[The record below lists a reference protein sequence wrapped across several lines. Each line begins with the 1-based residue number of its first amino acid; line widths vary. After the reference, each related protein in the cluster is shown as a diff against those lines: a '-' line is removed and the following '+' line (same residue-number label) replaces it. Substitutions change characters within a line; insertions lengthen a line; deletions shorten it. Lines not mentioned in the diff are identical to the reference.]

1 MERKLRTATTNNE
14 EPIIMLIYF
23 CVLGFKFTFSIVE
36 PKANQ
41 ATCKGIQIKFIMINL
56 YFFKDIYLNLSGETL
71 SDAITLIFVRKDA
84 NKAFQ

>member
-41 ATCKGIQIKFIMINL
+41 ATCKGIQIKFITIN
-56 YFFKDIYLNLSGETL
+56 FHVVSKTKLSGKTTKPVKRIE
-71 SDAITLIFVRKDA
+71 
-84 NKAFQ
+84 